1 MNPDQAAAVH
11 AHPQEVRIG
20 DVRADPNLR
29 GDEGWVGMDV
39 QRIVTRN
46 TVGSR
51 QTVFGITTFPP
62 GARHDIHSHQH
73 AEEVEYLIEGA
84 ASRVQCHQQVRSIA
98 DGD

>member
-11 AHPQEVRIG
+11 AHPQEVQIG
-20 DVRADPNLR
+20 DVRADPTLR
-29 GDEGWVGMDV
+29 GDEGWVGVNV
-39 QRIVTRN
+39 QRIVTQK

-51 QTVFGITTFPP
+51 QTVFGITTFPT

-84 ASRVQCHQQVRSIA
+84 GIA
-98 DGD
+98 RAVSSAGQEHRRW